1 MKVHGTSVSI
11 NGDGILFRGPPGSG
25 KSDLALRMINYGA
38 QLVSDDQ
45 VCLTRRNDNIFM
57 SSPPTIR
64 NSMEVRGIGIVNS
77 IAQKEAPLILVLNML
92 PNNVAN
98 RMPIW
103 QLCTFLD
110 IKVPAVEFAPFE
122 ISAHLKVKL
131 AVNLARKNGIEMNR
145 YE

>member
-11 NGDGILFRGPPGSG
+11 DGDGVLFRGPPGSG
-25 KSDLALRMINYGA
+25 KSDLALRMINFGA

-45 VCLTRRNDNIFM
+45 VCMTRRNNNIFM

-64 NSMEVRGIGIVNS
+64 NSIEVRGIGIVNT

-92 PNNVAN
+92 PNNVAS
-98 RMPIW
+98 RMPSW
-103 QLCTFLD
+103 RLCTFLD
-110 IKVPAVEFAPFE
+110 IKIPAIEFAPFE

-131 AVNLARKNGIEMNR
+131 AISLVRENGIEMDR

>member
-11 NGDGILFRGPPGSG
+11 DGYGVLFRGPPGSG
-25 KSDLALRMINYGA
+25 KSDLALRMINFGA

-64 NSMEVRGIGIVNS
+64 NSLEVRGIGIVDT

-92 PNNVAN
+92 PNNVTS

-103 QLCTFLD
+103 QLCTFFD

-131 AVNLARKNGIEMNR
+131 AINLARKNGIEIDR

>member
-11 NGDGILFRGPPGSG
+11 DGDGILFRGPPGSG

-64 NSMEVRGIGIVNS
+64 NSIEVRGIGIVNTT
-77 IAQKEAPLILVLNML
+77 AQKEAPLILVLNMS
-92 PNNVAN
+92 PNNAAS

-131 AVNLARKNGIEMNR
+131 AINLARENGIKLDG

>member
-11 NGDGILFRGPPGSG
+11 DGDGVLFRGPPGSG

-57 SSPPTIR
+57 SSPSNIR
-64 NSMEVRGIGIVNS
+64 NSMEVRGIGIVNT

-92 PNNVAN
+92 PNNAAN

-131 AVNLARKNGIEMNR
+131 AINLARKNRIELDG

>member
-11 NGDGILFRGPPGSG
+11 DGDGVLFRGPSGSG

-64 NSMEVRGIGIVNS
+64 NSMEVRGIGIVNT
-77 IAQKEAPLILVLNML
+77 IAQKEAPLLLVLNMS
-92 PNNVAN
+92 PNNAAS

-131 AVNLARKNGIEMNR
+131 AINLARENGIKLDG

>member
-11 NGDGILFRGPPGSG
+11 DGDGVLFRGPSGSG

-64 NSMEVRGIGIVNS
+64 NSMEVRGIGIVNT
-77 IAQKEAPLILVLNML
+77 IAQKEAPLLLVLNMS
-92 PNNVAN
+92 PNNAAS

-131 AVNLARKNGIEMNR
+131 AINLARKNGIELDG

>member
-11 NGDGILFRGPPGSG
+11 DGDGILFRGPPGSG

-64 NSMEVRGIGIVNS
+64 NSMEVRGIGIVNTV
-77 IAQKEAPLILVLNML
+77 AQKEAPLILVLNML
-92 PNNVAN
+92 PNNAAS

-110 IKVPAVEFAPFE
+110 VKVPAVEFAPFE

-131 AVNLARKNGIEMNR
+131 AINLARKNGIELAG

>member
-11 NGDGILFRGPPGSG
+11 DGDGVLFRGPPGSG
-25 KSDLALRMINYGA
+25 KSDLALRMINFGA

-45 VCLTRRNDNIFM
+45 VCMTRRNNNIFM

-64 NSMEVRGIGIVNS
+64 NSMEVRGIGIVNT

-92 PNNVAN
+92 PNNVTS

-131 AVNLARKNGIEMNR
+131 AINLARKNGIEMER

>member
-11 NGDGILFRGPPGSG
+11 DGDGVLFRGPPGSG
-25 KSDLALRMINYGA
+25 KSDLALRMINFGA

-64 NSMEVRGIGIVNS
+64 NSLEVRGIGIVNT
-77 IAQKEAPLILVLNML
+77 IVQKEAPLTLVLNML
-92 PNNVAN
+92 PNNVTS
-98 RMPIW
+98 RMPVW
-103 QLCTFLD
+103 QLCTFFD

-131 AVNLARKNGIEMNR
+131 AINLARKNGIEMDR

>member
-11 NGDGILFRGPPGSG
+11 DGDGVLFRGPPGSG
-25 KSDLALRMINYGA
+25 KSDLALRMINFGA

-57 SSPPTIR
+57 SSPQIIR

-103 QLCTFLD
+103 HLCTFLD

>member
-11 NGDGILFRGPPGSG
+11 DGDGVLFRGPSGSG

-45 VCLTRRNDNIFM
+45 VCLMRRNDNIFM

-64 NSMEVRGIGIVNS
+64 NSMEVRGIGIVNTV
-77 IAQKEAPLILVLNML
+77 AQKEAPLILVLNML
-92 PNNVAN
+92 PNNAAS

-131 AVNLARKNGIEMNR
+131 AINLARENGIKLDG

>member
-11 NGDGILFRGPPGSG
+11 DGDGVLFRGPSGSG

-64 NSMEVRGIGIVNS
+64 NSMEVRGIGIVNT
-77 IAQKEAPLILVLNML
+77 IAQKEAPLILVLNMS
-92 PNNVAN
+92 PNNAAS

-131 AVNLARKNGIEMNR
+131 AINLARENGIKLDG
-145 YE
+145 YK

>member
-11 NGDGILFRGPPGSG
+11 DGDGVLFRGPPGSG

-45 VCLTRRNDNIFM
+45 VCLVRQNDKIFM

-64 NSMEVRGIGIVNS
+64 NSMEVRGIGIVNT
-77 IAQKEAPLILVLNML
+77 IAQKEAPLILVLNMS
-92 PNNVAN
+92 PNNAAS

-131 AVNLARKNGIEMNR
+131 AINLARENGIKLDG

>member
-11 NGDGILFRGPPGSG
+11 DGDGVLFRGPPGSG
-25 KSDLALRMINYGA
+25 KSDLALRMINFGA

-64 NSMEVRGIGIVNS
+64 NSLEVRGIGIVNT
-77 IAQKEAPLILVLNML
+77 IVQKEAPLILILNML
-92 PNNVAN
+92 PNNVTS
-98 RMPIW
+98 RMPVW
-103 QLCTFLD
+103 QLCTFFD

-131 AVNLARKNGIEMNR
+131 AINLARKNGIKMDR

>member
-11 NGDGILFRGPPGSG
+11 DGDGVLFRGPSGSG

-64 NSMEVRGIGIVNS
+64 NSMEVRGIGIVNT
-77 IAQKEAPLILVLNML
+77 IAKKEAPLILVLNMS
-92 PNNVAN
+92 PNNAAS

-131 AVNLARKNGIEMNR
+131 AINLARENGIKLDG

>member
-11 NGDGILFRGPPGSG
+11 DGDGVLFRGPSGSG

-45 VCLTRRNDNIFM
+45 VCLARRNDKIFM

-64 NSMEVRGIGIVNS
+64 NSMEVRGIGIVNT

-92 PNNVAN
+92 PNNAAN

-131 AVNLARKNGIEMNR
+131 AINLARKNGIELDG

>member
-11 NGDGILFRGPPGSG
+11 DGDGVLFRGPPGSG

-64 NSMEVRGIGIVNS
+64 NSLEVRGIGIVNT
-77 IAQKEAPLILVLNML
+77 IAQKEVPLILVLNML
-92 PNNVAN
+92 PNNVTS

-103 QLCTFLD
+103 QLCTFFD

-131 AVNLARKNGIEMNR
+131 AINLARKNGIEMDR

>member
-11 NGDGILFRGPPGSG
+11 DGDGVLFRGPPGSG
-25 KSDLALRMINYGA
+25 KSDLALRMINCGA

-57 SSPPTIR
+57 SSPQIIR

-103 QLCTFLD
+103 HLCTYLD

>member
-11 NGDGILFRGPPGSG
+11 DGDGVLFRGPPGSG
-25 KSDLALRMINYGA
+25 KSDLALRMINFGA

-64 NSMEVRGIGIVNS
+64 NSLEVRGIGIVNT
-77 IAQKEAPLILVLNML
+77 IVQKEAPLILVLNML
-92 PNNVAN
+92 PNNVTS
-98 RMPIW
+98 RMPVW
-103 QLCTFLD
+103 QLCTFFD

-131 AVNLARKNGIEMNR
+131 AINLARKNGIEIDR

>member
-11 NGDGILFRGPPGSG
+11 DGDGVLFRGPSGSG
-25 KSDLALRMINYGA
+25 KSDLALRMIDYGA

-64 NSMEVRGIGIVNS
+64 NSMEVRGIGIVNT
-77 IAQKEAPLILVLNML
+77 IAQKEAPLILVLNMS
-92 PNNVAN
+92 PNNAAS

-131 AVNLARKNGIEMNR
+131 AINLARKNGIELDG

>member
-11 NGDGILFRGPPGSG
+11 DGDGVLFRGPSGSG

-64 NSMEVRGIGIVNS
+64 NSMEVRGIGIVNT
-77 IAQKEAPLILVLNML
+77 IAQKEAPLILVLNMS
-92 PNNVAN
+92 PNNAAN

-131 AVNLARKNGIEMNR
+131 AINLARENGIKLDG

>member
-11 NGDGILFRGPPGSG
+11 DGDGVLFQGPSGSG

-64 NSMEVRGIGIVNS
+64 NSMEVRGIGIVNT
-77 IAQKEAPLILVLNML
+77 IAQKEAPLILVLNMS
-92 PNNVAN
+92 PNNAAS

-131 AVNLARKNGIEMNR
+131 AINLARENGIKLDG

>member
-1 MKVHGTSVSI
+1 MAHLSQSMVMEFFFEV
-11 NGDGILFRGPPGSG
+11 RPGSG

-64 NSMEVRGIGIVNS
+64 NSMEVRGIGIVNT
-77 IAQKEAPLILVLNML
+77 IAQKEAPLILVLNMS
-92 PNNVAN
+92 PNNAAS

-131 AVNLARKNGIEMNR
+131 AINLARENGIELDG

>member
-11 NGDGILFRGPPGSG
+11 DGDGVLFRGPSGSG

-64 NSMEVRGIGIVNS
+64 NSMEVRGIGIVNT
-77 IAQKEAPLILVLNML
+77 IVQKEAPLTLVLNML
-92 PNNVAN
+92 PNNVTS
-98 RMPIW
+98 RMPVW
-103 QLCTFLD
+103 QLCTFFD

-131 AVNLARKNGIEMNR
+131 AINLARKNGIEMDR

>member
-64 NSMEVRGIGIVNS
+64 NSMEVRGIGIVNTLS
-77 IAQKEAPLILVLNML
+77 LIH
-92 PNNVAN
+92 
-98 RMPIW
+98 I
-103 QLCTFLD
+103 
-110 IKVPAVEFAPFE
+110 
-122 ISAHLKVKL
+122 
-131 AVNLARKNGIEMNR
+131 
-145 YE
+145 

>member
-11 NGDGILFRGPPGSG
+11 DGDGVLFRGPPGSG
-25 KSDLALRMINYGA
+25 KSDLALRMINFGA
-38 QLVSDDQ
+38 RLVSDDQ

-64 NSMEVRGIGIVNS
+64 NSMEVRGIGIVNT
-77 IAQKEAPLILVLNML
+77 IVQKEAPLILVLNML
-92 PNNVAN
+92 PNNATN
-98 RMPIW
+98 RMPVW
-103 QLCTFLD
+103 QLCTFFD
-110 IKVPAVEFAPFE
+110 IKVPALEFAPFE

-131 AVNLARKNGIEMNR
+131 AINLARKNGIEMDR

>member
-11 NGDGILFRGPPGSG
+11 DGDGVLFRGPSGSG

-64 NSMEVRGIGIVNS
+64 NSMEVRGIGIVNT
-77 IAQKEAPLILVLNML
+77 IAQKEAPLILVLNMS
-92 PNNVAN
+92 PNNAAS

-131 AVNLARKNGIEMNR
+131 AINLARKNGIKMDR

>member
-11 NGDGILFRGPPGSG
+11 DGDGVLFRGPPGSG

-64 NSMEVRGIGIVNS
+64 NSMEVRGIGIVKT
-77 IAQKEAPLILVLNML
+77 IAQKEAPLILVLNMS
-92 PNNVAN
+92 PNNAAS

-131 AVNLARKNGIEMNR
+131 AINLARKNRIELDR

>member
-11 NGDGILFRGPPGSG
+11 DGDGVLFRGPPGSG
-25 KSDLALRMINYGA
+25 KSDLALRMINFGA

-45 VCLTRRNDNIFM
+45 VCLTRRHDNIFM
-57 SSPPTIR
+57 SSPPALR
-64 NSMEVRGIGIVNS
+64 NSMEVRGIGIVNT

-92 PNNVAN
+92 PNNVAS

-110 IKVPAVEFAPFE
+110 INVPAVEFAPFE

-131 AVNLARKNGIEMNR
+131 AINLARENGIEMDG

>member
-1 MKVHGTSVSI
+1 M
-11 NGDGILFRGPPGSG
+11 
-25 KSDLALRMINYGA
+25 
-38 QLVSDDQ
+38 VSDDQ

-57 SSPPTIR
+57 SSPQIIR

-103 QLCTFLD
+103 HLCTFFD

-131 AVNLARKNGIEMNR
+131 AISLARENGIEMDG

>member
-1 MKVHGTSVSI
+1 MKIHGTSVSI
-11 NGDGILFRGPPGSG
+11 DGDGVIFRGPPGSG
-25 KSDLALRMINYGA
+25 KSDLALRMINFGA
-38 QLVSDDQ
+38 QLISDDQ

-57 SSPPTIR
+57 SSPSTIR
-64 NSMEVRGIGIVNS
+64 KSMEVRGIGIVNT

-92 PNNVAN
+92 PNNAAN

-131 AVNLARKNGIEMNR
+131 AINLARKNGIEMDR

>member
-11 NGDGILFRGPPGSG
+11 DGDGVLFRGPPGSG
-25 KSDLALRMINYGA
+25 KSDLALRMINFGA
-38 QLVSDDQ
+38 QLISDDQ

-64 NSMEVRGIGIVNS
+64 NSLEVRGIGIVNS
-77 IAQKEAPLILVLNML
+77 IAQKEALLILVLNML

-131 AVNLARKNGIEMNR
+131 AINLAREHGIELDR

>member
-11 NGDGILFRGPPGSG
+11 DGDGVLFRGPPGSG
-25 KSDLALRMINYGA
+25 KSDLALRMINFGA

-64 NSMEVRGIGIVNS
+64 NSLEVRGIGIVNT
-77 IAQKEAPLILVLNML
+77 IVQKEAPLILVLNML
-92 PNNVAN
+92 PNNATN
-98 RMPIW
+98 RMPVW
-103 QLCTFLD
+103 QLCTFFD
-110 IKVPAVEFAPFE
+110 IKVPALEFAPFE

-131 AVNLARKNGIEMNR
+131 AINLARKNGIEMDR

>member
-11 NGDGILFRGPPGSG
+11 DGDGVLFRGPPGSG
-25 KSDLALRMINYGA
+25 KSDLALRMINCGA

-64 NSMEVRGIGIVNS
+64 NRMEVRGIGIVNT
-77 IAQKEAPLILVLNML
+77 IAQNEAPLILVLNML
-92 PNNVAN
+92 PNNTAS

-131 AVNLARKNGIEMNR
+131 AINLARENGIDMDE
-145 YE
+145 YD

>member
-11 NGDGILFRGPPGSG
+11 DGDGVLFRGPPGSG
-25 KSDLALRMINYGA
+25 KSDLALRMINCGA

-57 SSPPTIR
+57 SSPPIIR

-103 QLCTFLD
+103 HLCTFLD

-131 AVNLARKNGIEMNR
+131 AINLARKNGIEMNR

>member
-11 NGDGILFRGPPGSG
+11 DGDGVLFRGPSGSG
-25 KSDLALRMINYGA
+25 KSDLALRMINHGA

-64 NSMEVRGIGIVNS
+64 NSLEVRGIGIVNT
-77 IAQKEAPLILVLNML
+77 IAQKEVPLILVLNML
-92 PNNVAN
+92 PNNVTS

-103 QLCTFLD
+103 QLCTFFD

-131 AVNLARKNGIEMNR
+131 AINLARENGIKLDG